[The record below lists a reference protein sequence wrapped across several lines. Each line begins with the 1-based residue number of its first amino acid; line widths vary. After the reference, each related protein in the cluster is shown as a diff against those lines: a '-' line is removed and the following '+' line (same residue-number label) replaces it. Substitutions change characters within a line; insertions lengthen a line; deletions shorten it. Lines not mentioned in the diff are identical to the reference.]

1 MQLFQI
7 VLFQGETLKKVED
20 TILKL
25 FPFRYCWQTECLHTY
40 PTHQTVTRL
49 KAKIMVSHKETQNL
63 DHLSVVK
70 TEHVSSVTDKYLTL
84 WLLSSLESSNWFFLT
99 DKCHMI
105 KEIMSVVFQVIRYLI
120 KNFHLNLNPTIRLL
134 FWFRKSTHQQK
145 SMNISCFTKN

>member
-1 MQLFQI
+1 MLFLLKYIDVIVWKAFPYVVSTKQYCCFVVQLFQI

-84 WLLSSLESSNWFFLT
+84 WLLSSLESSN
-99 DKCHMI
+99 
-105 KEIMSVVFQVIRYLI
+105 
-120 KNFHLNLNPTIRLL
+120 
-134 FWFRKSTHQQK
+134 
-145 SMNISCFTKN
+145 